1 VGDRD
6 GDSGVR
12 LAELIAALSLGTDL
26 GLGQPMEHVVRE
38 CELALGL
45 AERFGLEERERLVV
59 YYVAL
64 LAWVGCHADSY
75 EQARWFGD
83 DISARADVYKTDLT
97 GANKARF
104 VMRHV
109 GAGEPPARRARTAL
123 DFLLSGRTALESMHG
138 THCVIAGDLARR
150 WASRGLLN
158 KEIARRLE
166 ITPKTVS
173 NHVEHIYAKIGV
185 SSRAAAGL
193 FATDHGLLAVEAS
206 AGNEAAFA

>member
-59 YYVAL
+59 YYGAL

-123 DFLLSGRTALESMHG
+123 DFLLSGRTALESTRPLSSASATAH
-138 THCVIAGDLARR
+138 AGC
-150 WASRGLLN
+150 W
-158 KEIARRLE
+158 RRLQRRRAG
-166 ITPKTVS
+166 TP
-173 NHVEHIYAKIGV
+173 
-185 SSRAAAGL
+185 
-193 FATDHGLLAVEAS
+193 
-206 AGNEAAFA
+206 